1 MNDLERFKNPQNF
14 EALSMVNLKLTLTL
28 MILLQN
34 EENITVGNP
43 QNYWGLTWSYF
54 IWHHT
59 HPSSC
64 THLDRVLV
72 LQDVHA
78 IYYV

>member
-34 EENITVGNP
+34 EENITVG
-43 QNYWGLTWSYF
+43 
-54 IWHHT
+54 
-59 HPSSC
+59 SC